1 MEDLWSLTN
10 FFGFATETFVLAVN
24 ILDRF
29 LALMKV
35 LWGGGRGPAAVS
47 LGAQRFC
54 LKFPDSKREKSC
66 ELGEDCA
73 YLIVLYY

>member
-1 MEDLWSLTN
+1 M
-10 FFGFATETFVLAVN
+10 G
-24 ILDRF
+24 
-29 LALMKV
+29 
-35 LWGGGRGPAAVS
+35 GGGRGPAAVS

-54 LKFPDSKREKSC
+54 LKFPDSKRGKSC